1 MSLKVI
7 RQAIVTHWLTG
18 VGINAATPYPAE
30 QLSAMPA
37 AWVGFDDD
45 EISITLSQE
54 VHEHHLPVTVVLNRV
69 GVIENELAA
78 LEDLQDAV
86 LARMRG
92 KMTLGGLIYP
102 VGVERVQQGAVTHAG
117 TEFIGVTF
125 RVTCKEKLNVA
136 FIP

>member
-18 VGINAATPYPAE
+18 VGINAASPYPLE

-45 EISITLSQE
+45 EVSIKNSQE
-54 VHEHHLPVTVVLNRV
+54 AHRHNLPITIVLNRV
-69 GVIENELAA
+69 GVIENELAV
-78 LEDLQDAV
+78 LEDLADVV
-86 LARMRG
+86 LARMRSR
-92 KMTLGGLIYP
+92 MTLGGLIYP
-102 VGVERVQQGAVTHAG
+102 TGDRRVQQGAVTHAG
-117 TEFIGVTF
+117 AEFIGVTI
-125 RVTCKEKLNVA
+125 RVTCEEKLNVA